1 MEGKNVRNK
10 YSTTCF
16 LSVSFP
22 LHSFGEQLSGMDR
35 IRMDARIQDVHIEKR
50 AVTSETLQITPGSGI
65 LVEELMSTHQYPF
78 SALCITSIIF
88 GILLATNMLGH
99 LQVATEASGRGV
111 LRCIRLHTW
120 ISLGCIPAICGD
132 IALLTGSHKDLP
144 PVLCGSLDVLTL
156 FLWCNN
162 SFRGLS
168 IALSR

>member
-1 MEGKNVRNK
+1 MSSDSCRKAALPLPVFGKR
-10 YSTTCF
+10 
-16 LSVSFP
+16 LSSMHRVKEDTIIPIF
-22 LHSFGEQLSGMDR
+22 
-35 IRMDARIQDVHIEKR
+35 HIEKR
-50 AVTSETLQITPGSGI
+50 AAKSVTPQVIPESAI
-65 LVEELMSTHQYPF
+65 LLEELMSTHQYPF

-88 GILLATNMLGH
+88 GILLATNMLGQ